1 MSRNRFLAN
10 VEWLAVRVG
19 IEITYDPQEEW
30 FVVETGDGG
39 KFMNSDLYEAVD
51 VAREFIEHGVPKDA

>member
-1 MSRNRFLAN
+1 MNSKNFLAN

-19 IEITYDPQEEW
+19 VKISYDPQEEW

-39 KFMNSDLYEAVD
+39 TFKNIDVREAVD
-51 VAREFIEHGVPKDA
+51 VAREFIENGVVEN